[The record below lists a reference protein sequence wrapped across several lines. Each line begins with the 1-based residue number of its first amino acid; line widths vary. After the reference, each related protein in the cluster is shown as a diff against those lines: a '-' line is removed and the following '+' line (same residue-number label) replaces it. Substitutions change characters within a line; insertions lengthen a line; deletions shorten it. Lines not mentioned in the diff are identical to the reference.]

1 MIISVIN
8 NTDKDDLEFQEKIR
22 AINLQISRD
31 FEPYWSL
38 GGRLRLEGNSST
50 YKINYKT
57 HPIDMR
63 GDAIIYVWEDPKD
76 MDNAIG
82 FHNQSFRGIPH
93 GYVFT
98 KLSKKLA
105 EDWSV
110 SLSHEALET
119 IGDPATNLLVAGP
132 HPDPEQNE
140 RTVLHTFEMCD
151 VVQGE
156 SYEIENVEV
165 SNFVLPLYFTPGEE
179 HDGRNDFLG
188 RSKDNEVLKSFG
200 VKRGGYSNFYDID
213 TKIWSHYILP
223 NDEKAKERRDIKNN
237 YADSSNY
244 GDGSNGNSENRI
256 KMEPVRRISRY
267 KENLKR
273 PTKKLIAI

>member
-8 NTDKDDLEFQEKIR
+8 NTDKDDIEFQEKIR

-38 GGRLRLEGNSST
+38 GGRLRLEGNSSD
-50 YKINYKT
+50 YRINYKNY
-57 HPIDMR
+57 PLDMR

-76 MDNAIG
+76 METAIG
-82 FHNQSFRGIPH
+82 FHEQSFRGIPH

-98 KLSKKLA
+98 KLSKRLS

-110 SLSHEALET
+110 ALSHEALET
-119 IGDPATNLLVAGP
+119 IGDPTANLLVAGP
-132 HPDPEQNE
+132 HPDPKENGK
-140 RTVLHTFEMCD
+140 TVLHTFEMCD
-151 VVQGE
+151 VVQGS

-188 RSKDNEVLKSFG
+188 RSKDNEGLKSFG

-213 TKIWSHYILP
+213 KRGWDYYILP
-223 NDEKAKERRDIKNN
+223 NDDKALERKKIKNN
-237 YADSSNY
+237 YTDLSNY
-244 GDGSNGNSENRI
+244 RDENKGNSKNGI
-256 KMEPVRRISRY
+256 KLERVRRVSRY
-267 KENLKR
+267 KESLK
-273 PTKKLIAI
+273 

>member
-22 AINLQISRD
+22 AINLQIARD

-38 GGRLRLEGNSST
+38 SGRLRLEGNSSK

-57 HPIDMR
+57 HPVDMR

-76 MDNAIG
+76 MDTAIG

-98 KLSKKLA
+98 KLSKKLQ

-110 SLSHEALET
+110 ALSHEALE
-119 IGDPATNLLVAGP
+119 IIVNPAANLLVSGP
-132 HPDPEQNE
+132 HPDPEQKG

-179 HDGRNDFLG
+179 HNGRNDFLG
-188 RSKDNEVLKSFG
+188 RSKNNEVLKSFG
-200 VKRGGYSNFYDID
+200 VKTGGYSNFYDIG
-213 TKIWSHYILP
+213 TKTWSYYILP
-223 NDEKAKERRDIKNN
+223 DDTNAEERRQIKNN
-237 YADSSNY
+237 YFDLSNY
-244 GDGSNGNSENRI
+244 GDGSNGHGNSETGI

-267 KENLKR
+267 KENLK
-273 PTKKLIAI
+273 